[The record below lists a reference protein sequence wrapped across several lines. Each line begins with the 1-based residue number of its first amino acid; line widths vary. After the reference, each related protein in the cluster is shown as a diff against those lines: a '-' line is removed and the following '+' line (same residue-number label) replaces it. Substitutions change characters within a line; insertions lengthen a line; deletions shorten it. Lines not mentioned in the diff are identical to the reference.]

1 MAVSPYQA
9 MWLIALFDLPTD
21 SKEARRA
28 YTEFRNKLLDN
39 GFSMMQYSVY
49 GRYCANEEK
58 AQVQRRRIKSFLP
71 NDGEVRIMTLTDI
84 QYAKM
89 KVFHGKMRKAP
100 ESAPSQVGMF

>member
-1 MAVSPYQA
+1 MAISPYQA

-21 SKEARRA
+21 TKEARKA

-71 NDGEVRIMTLTDI
+71 DDGEVRIMTLTDI

-100 ESAPSQVGMF
+100 ESAPSQVEMF